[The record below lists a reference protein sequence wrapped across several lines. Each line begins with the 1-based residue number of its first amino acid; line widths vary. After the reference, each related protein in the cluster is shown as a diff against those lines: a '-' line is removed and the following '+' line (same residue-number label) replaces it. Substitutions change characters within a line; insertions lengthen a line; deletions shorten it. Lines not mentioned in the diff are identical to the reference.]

1 MTHVSVDGRELF
13 HLRRGSGEP
22 LLLVQGMSGT
32 HLAWGDAFVS
42 ELERDFDVIAYDHR
56 GVGHSARATAPF
68 SIADLAQD
76 AAGLLD
82 ALEIEDAHV
91 LGISMGGM
99 VAQELALRHPARV
112 RTLALGCTYPG
123 GPDARITDPA
133 VVQRLSEAIFSGD
146 RERAL
151 RTGYEANVSAGF
163 AGDRAN
169 YDAFYE
175 MATELP
181 VALEVLM
188 RQLQAIQAHDASDRL
203 AGIDA
208 PTLVVHGTED
218 QMLPAANGKVIA
230 RLIPGAR
237 LELLHGVGHMFWWEQ
252 PQCSA
257 ELVREHALRGVP
269 VRQS

>member
-1 MTHVSVDGRELF
+1 MAHVHVDGRELF

-32 HLAWGDAFVS
+32 HLAWGDAFVGA
-42 ELERDFDVIAYDHR
+42 LERDFEVIAYDHR
-56 GVGHSARATAPF
+56 GVGRSARATAPF
-68 SIADLAQD
+68 SIADLAED
-76 AAGLLD
+76 AAGLLA
-82 ALEIEDAHV
+82 ALDIEDAHV

-123 GPDARITDPA
+123 GAEARMTDPA
-133 VVQRLSEAIFSGD
+133 VTQRLSDAIFSGD

-163 AGDRAN
+163 AGDAAN
-169 YDAFYE
+169 YEAFHE

-188 RQLQAIQAHDASDRL
+188 LQLQAIQAHDASERL

-218 QMLPAANGKVIA
+218 QMLQAANGELIA
-230 RLIPGAR
+230 RLIPGAQ
-237 LELLHGVGHMFWWEQ
+237 LELLHGIGHMFWWEQ
-252 PQCSA
+252 PERSA
-257 ELVREHALRGVP
+257 ELVREHALRGARA
-269 VRQS
+269 RQS